1 MRYNQGY
8 GSMGGGMRSAGLM
21 DEIKNVFSR
30 PDNGLM
36 QIILIN
42 LVVFVALIFLKVFL
56 TISGGNEMYNSFL
69 SWFMLPASVHGFLTK
84 PWTLITYFF
93 LHERFFHILFN
104 MLFLYWF
111 GRIIKEF
118 LGGSKVVN
126 LYVLGGLA
134 GGLFYILIYNTIPF
148 FAERVDSSMMLG
160 ASAGV
165 FAVVVGAATFMPNY
179 TMVLMF
185 IGPVKIKYI
194 AIFYVLLAF
203 AQSTGY
209 NAGGELAHLGGAA
222 IGFIYI
228 KQLQLGTDWGKW
240 IQSTL
245 VFFKSFFIRQPKVKV
260 SYRKEKKARSSFTG
274 RKKTSVKSNAANAGV
289 DASQEEIDAILDKIS
304 QSGYESLSKEEKQKL
319 FNASKN

>member
-8 GSMGGGMRSAGLM
+8 GSTGGGIGGGGLL
-21 DEIKNVFSR
+21 DEFKNAFNR
-30 PDNGLM
+30 PDNGLI

-42 LVVFVALIFLKVFL
+42 LVVFVGLIFLRVIL
-56 TISGGNEMYNSFL
+56 TFSGGTGAYVQFTHWL
-69 SWFMLPASVHGFLTK
+69 MLPAAIPDFLVR

-111 GRIIKEF
+111 GKIIKEF

-148 FAERVDSSMMLG
+148 FGDRIEGSVMLG

-179 TMVLMF
+179 TIFMMF
-185 IGPVKIKYI
+185 IGPVRIKYI
-194 AIFYVLLAF
+194 ALFYVVLAF
-203 AQSTGY
+203 AQSTGA

-222 IGFIYI
+222 MGFLYI
-228 KQLQLGTDWGKW
+228 KQLQQGTDLGKW
-240 IQSTL
+240 IHW
-245 VFFKSFFIRQPKVKV
+245 FFSFIKSFFKPQPKVKV
-260 SYRKEKKARSSFTG
+260 TYRKKASDKSST
-274 RKKTSVKSNAANAGV
+274 KTSSHKGQTAKDS
-289 DASQEEIDAILDKIS
+289 SQDEIDSILDKIS

-319 FNASKN
+319 FNASKH